1 MTRTQASSSS
11 RTLGR
16 TALAITPESEPE
28 AEVERAVGQDV
39 NDDEDTDVGEPARAR
54 ASGSRHPSVLTR
66 TSATTSNT
74 STTTT
79 AVTSTRLLPLR
90 RPLGIAS
97 LLARER
103 NGGADAEQRPSS
115 PERPDRRT
123 QTSTQQT
130 RARPKLAS
138 RAGTTRAAS
147 PTASSVSAGVVSR
160 YSEPVS
166 RLSTVTG
173 GVGRDTGGSE
183 LWRELRGM
191 QLRPEDAISGCNGEI
206 MITGVLCTMCRVV

>member
-1 MTRTQASSSS
+1 MLPPPVTLKARAKTTRGMANASSSS

-16 TALAITPESEPE
+16 TALAITPESESE

-66 TSATTSNT
+66 TSNT
-74 STTTT
+74 STTTTT

-103 NGGADAEQRPSS
+103 NADVDAEQRPSS
-115 PERPDRRT
+115 SERPDRRT

-147 PTASSVSAGVVSR
+147 PTASSVSAGIVSR

-173 GVGRDTGGSE
+173 GIGRDTGGSE

-191 QLRPEDAISGCNGEI
+191 QLRTRSRAVTESE
-206 MITGVLCTMCRVV
+206 R